1 MPESAWGW
9 LIITYLFLA
18 GAGSGAFLAA
28 VACDL
33 LAPDWSKALARAGSL
48 ASGPLVIVGTACL
61 VFDLEAGF
69 WQPWRQLYLMS
80 NFTSAIS
87 WGVIILSAFIPVA
100 LLYAA
105 ALNEISFVGRYA
117 KKYVRF
123 LEAIGS
129 VSRGRHS
136 GIYRRAHCGSE
147 RCSLLEHP
155 GYARALHGV
164 GSVHGPGGSDDWCG
178 NHRYQHNS
186 NFVEFCARA
195 HYISR
200 RRSCCAHA
208 VYFHIIDTLC

>member
-9 LIITYLFLA
+9 LIISYLFLA

-33 LAPDWSKALARAGSL
+33 LAPDWSKALARAGSI

-69 WQPWRQLYLMS
+69 WQPWRQIYLIS
-80 NFTSAIS
+80 NLTSMIS

-117 KKYVRF
+117 KKYVRH
-123 LEAIGS
+123 LEIIGS
-129 VSRGRHS
+129 ILAVRSQQ
-136 GIYRRAHCGSE
+136 GIPV
-147 RCSLLEHP
+147 CSLP
-155 GYARALHGV
+155 
-164 GSVHGPGGSDDWCG
+164 S
-178 NHRYQHNS
+178 
-186 NFVEFCARA
+186 
-195 HYISR
+195 
-200 RRSCCAHA
+200 
-208 VYFHIIDTLC
+208 